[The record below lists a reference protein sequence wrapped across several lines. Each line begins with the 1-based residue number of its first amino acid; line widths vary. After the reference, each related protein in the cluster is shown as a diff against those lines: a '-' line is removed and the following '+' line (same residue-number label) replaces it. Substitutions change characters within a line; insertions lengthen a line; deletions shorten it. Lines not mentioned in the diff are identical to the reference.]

1 MSSVYLANDMRLNRN
16 WAVKE
21 VKKKGNGIKDE
32 IVINSL
38 MAEANLVKSLD
49 HPALPR
55 IVDII
60 DREETIYIV
69 MDFIEGESL
78 DKILLENGPPPEE
91 EVINWACQVCDV
103 LDYLHSRKPPIIY
116 RDLKPA
122 NLMLKPNGVIC
133 IIDFGIAREYKEM
146 SASDTNILGT
156 KGYAPPEQYSG
167 QTDERSDIYA
177 LGMTMHHL
185 LTGIDP
191 RKGEPYVPVRQ
202 IDPGLSE
209 GIEAIINKCTEP
221 AAENRYQ
228 NCRDLKRD
236 LENPHRVTGTWRK
249 SLKRKLICFAVT
261 LSLGVVSLA
270 LGIIFNIK
278 GFQMNEQD
286 YDLKIKGNDPE
297 SFYEAMEIYP
307 ERAEAYTGL
316 AGLYRDGDTDNNSLM
331 RLRSAAL
338 ENSGQISSS
347 GVGEVF
353 YDLGKLIFSEYEGN
367 LKNRASVSKALF
379 QKAAEEDF
387 QHKDMADCYLKICSF
402 LTEQSTTSEHSRK
415 DYTDILDSLRECME
429 TMESEESKEA
439 NYDCITLYYVTSL
452 IINDQAAYM
461 AGLGVEKNEVTT
473 LLEQVYDHADRI
485 TSSLTYVNRLQ
496 EKMRRDRP
504 DFTETLNRRY
514 SDAERK
520 RRGGDIW

>member
-1 MSSVYLANDMRLNRN
+1 MSRVYLANDMRLNRN

-78 DKILLENGPPPEE
+78 DKILTEKGPIPEE
-91 EVINWACQVCDV
+91 EVINWAIQVCDV
-103 LDYLHSRKPPIIY
+103 LEYLHSRNPPIIY

-146 SASDTNILGT
+146 NASDTNILGT

-191 RKGEPYVPVRQ
+191 RKGQPYVPVREA
-202 IDPGLSE
+202 DPGLSE

-221 AAENRYQ
+221 AAENRYR
-228 NCRDLKRD
+228 NCLELKQD
-236 LENPHRVTGTWRK
+236 LENPYHVTNKWRQ
-249 SLKRKLICFAVT
+249 SLKKKLICFILV
-261 LSLGVVSLA
+261 LSLGAGTLA
-270 LGIIFNIK
+270 LGIILGIK
-278 GFQMNEQD
+278 GFLMNEQD
-286 YDLKIKGNDPE
+286 YDLKVKGNDPE
-297 SFYEAMEIYP
+297 SFYQAMEIYP
-307 ERAEAYTGL
+307 ERKEAYLSL
-316 AGLYRDGDTDNNSLM
+316 AELYRDGASDNNALM
-331 RLRSAAL
+331 RLRNAVLTNAP
-338 ENSGQISSS
+338 EIASS
-347 GVGEVF
+347 GGGEVF
-353 YDLGKLIFSEYEGN
+353 YDMGKLIFSEYEGN
-367 LKNRASVSKALF
+367 LKNRAYAAKAMF
-379 QKAAEEDF
+379 EKAAEEDF
-387 QHKDMADCYLKICSF
+387 QYKDMAQTYLKICSF
-402 LTEQSTTSEHSRK
+402 LTEQSTTSEHSK
-415 DYTDILDSLRECME
+415 ADYREILDSLKKCMDTVE
-429 TMESEESKEA
+429 KEDTKES
-439 NYDCITLYYVTSL
+439 NYDRITLYYVISL
-452 IINDQAAYM
+452 IINDQSVYM
-461 AGLGVEKNEVTT
+461 AGLGVDKGDVAG
-473 LLEQVYDHADRI
+473 LLDTVYHRAESI

-496 EKMRRDRP
+496 DKMSRDRQ

-514 SDAERK
+514 GAGEKK
-520 RRGGDIW
+520 RRAGGIL